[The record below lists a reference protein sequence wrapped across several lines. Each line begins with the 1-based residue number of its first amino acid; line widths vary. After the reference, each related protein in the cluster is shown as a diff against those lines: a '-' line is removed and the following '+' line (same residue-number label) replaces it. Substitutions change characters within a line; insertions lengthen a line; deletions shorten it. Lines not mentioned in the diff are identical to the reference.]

1 MSRLGG
7 GAAIRTPVKVGIVGA
22 GFAASFHLRSYR
34 QVKEVP
40 IELAGIASKTKARAE
55 DLASRYGIGRVYAD
69 HRALLEDPSIQVVDL
84 CVPNALHLPLVLE
97 TIKAGKHVIC
107 EKPLTGYFGQGEPDK
122 AVGATPKTQM
132 LEKVRADLDE
142 VSRVMATH
150 AVKFCYAENWV
161 YAPSVRKAL
170 EILDRCVGTGSV
182 LELRGEEAHSGSH
195 SEYSKWWRYAG
206 GGALARLAA
215 HPIGLGLFLKHY
227 EGRKKAGAPILP
239 VEVLADGVNLTKTPA
254 FASVKETPLVTGWGD
269 VETWSQ
275 VTVTFSDGTRG
286 VFYGSDDLLGGME
299 STVDIRLSNAR
310 LKIEMLPVRACQF
323 YTVDP
328 APVQD
333 VYFNEKQE
341 TKAGYSFP
349 NPDEEWMLGY
359 PHEIQDFMEAIAL
372 DRAPLSSLELAKQVV
387 EVVYAGYVS
396 MEERRKVALA
406 ASTP

>member
-1 MSRLGG
+1 MGSS
-7 GAAIRTPVKVGIVGA
+7 VKVGMVGA
-22 GFAASFHLRSYR
+22 GFAASFHLRSYQ
-34 QVKEVP
+34 QVKGIPVEVV
-40 IELAGIASKTKARAE
+40 AIASKTRIRAE
-55 DLASRYGIGRVYAD
+55 QLAGRFGIAKVYDDYRV
-69 HRALLEDPSIQVVDL
+69 LLDDPSIAIVDL

-107 EKPLTGYFGQGEPDK
+107 EKPLTGYFGQGEPDGE
-122 AVGATPKTQM
+122 VGATSKRKM
-132 LEKVRADLDE
+132 LDKVRADLAE
-142 VSRVMATH
+142 VTRVMADRP
-150 AVKFCYAENWV
+150 VKFCYAENWI
-161 YAPSVRKAL
+161 YAPSVRKTL
-170 EILDRCVGTGSV
+170 EILDRCVVTGSV
-182 LELRGEEAHSGSH
+182 LEIRGEESHSGSH
-195 SEYSKWWRYAG
+195 SEYSKWWRHTG

-215 HPIGLGLFLKHY
+215 HPIGLGLFLKHR
-227 EGRKKAGAPILP
+227 EGRQKAGRPILP
-239 VEVLADGVNLTKTPA
+239 VEVSADGVDLTKTLA
-254 FASVKETPLVTGWGD
+254 FQGVKSSPLVTGWGD

-286 VFYGSDDLLGGME
+286 VFYGADNLLGGME

-310 LKIEMLPVRACQF
+310 LKIEMLPVRVCQF

-359 PHEIQDFMEAIAL
+359 PHEIQDFMEAVAL
-372 DRAPLSSLELAKQVV
+372 DRAPLSGLELAKQVV

-396 MEERRKVALA
+396 MEERRKVVL
-406 ASTP
+406 SLTS